1 MMKFKLAVVILLV
14 GATGCSNKGI
24 YDNLRIHQRNKCLE
38 EPPPASVECLQRTNK
53 SFEEYQREREE
64 ALKKSSTGIEK

>member
-1 MMKFKLAVVILLV
+1 MKLKPAVLILVLGV
-14 GATGCSNKGI
+14 AGCSNKGI

-64 ALKKSSTGIEK
+64 RLKNFSGVRP

>member
-1 MMKFKLAVVILLV
+1 MRLKPAVLIGVVCLV
-14 GATGCSNKGI
+14 GCSNKGM

-53 SFEEYQREREE
+53 SFEEYQRERQE
-64 ALKKSSTGIEK
+64 ALKKPSSKTQS